1 MVSILDRA
9 KYCID
14 TSCIIHAWRRAYPPK
29 HFLSFWEHVT
39 ALIDAGVIIASEE
52 VLNEL
57 KKKDDEIHEWTSTL
71 PAHFS
76 VEISD
81 EQQAALAYIMGKH
94 PRLVDTAKGRS
105 EGDPFV
111 ISLALCFNPPL
122 IVISEENHGKVNS
135 PKIPDVCRIEGLTC
149 IKLVE
154 LVQREDWTF

>member
-1 MVSILDRA
+1 MVKA

-29 HFLSFWEHVT
+29 NFKSFWEKIMM
-39 ALIDAGVIIASEE
+39 LIEEGSIIASEE
-52 VLNEL
+52 VINEL
-57 KKKDDEIHEWTSTL
+57 KRKDDEIHKWIATL
-71 PAHFS
+71 PEHFCH
-76 VEISD
+76 EIDD
-81 EQQAALAYIMGKH
+81 EQQRLLGYIMGRH

-111 ISLALCFNPPL
+111 ISLAMRFDPPL
-122 IVISEENHGKVNS
+122 IVVTEEHHGKKDS

-154 LVQREDWTF
+154 LIQREDWVL